1 MKIKVNYDLLSKIKE
16 SKKGISLSKIYK
28 ARLRY
33 TILSAPL
40 LVPLFIMYP
49 SEKEKIIPFYIG
61 WESLWLVIDY
71 LIEKSFKNLKKK
83 TSKMELDDLINELSK
98 LGVLTNYELLQS
110 SKVIDTNY
118 KITLNENKIPVIKEE
133 KYINV
138 NLSNGYNETILQE
151 HNIMSRYYD
160 ISVKK
165 IEKKKEFK
173 LRQRLS
179 PK

>member
-173 LRQRLS
+173 LA
-179 PK
+179 KNKI

>member
-83 TSKMELDDLINELSK
+83 TSKMELDDLIDELSK

-160 ISVKK
+160 ISVKE

-173 LRQRLS
+173 LA
-179 PK
+179 KNKI